1 MMFVAQKTLTPLTVD
16 SDTIEEFY
24 QPYPFPTID
33 NRFSKQSTSID
44 TLVYSN
50 GGTEGD
56 WGKLWNSIS
65 GSTAGDISGWIG
77 ILQPSQSYLQEY
89 SDLREQSNNWKYDL
103 NIYCKI
109 W

>member
-33 NRFSKQSTSID
+33 TDEQSTSID

-56 WGKLWNSIS
+56 WGNYGIVFLDQPLVIFLDGLVFTTVTIIS
-65 GSTAGDISGWIG
+65 TG
-77 ILQPSQSYLQEY
+77 I
-89 SDLREQSNNWKYDL
+89 
-103 NIYCKI
+103 
-109 W
+109 